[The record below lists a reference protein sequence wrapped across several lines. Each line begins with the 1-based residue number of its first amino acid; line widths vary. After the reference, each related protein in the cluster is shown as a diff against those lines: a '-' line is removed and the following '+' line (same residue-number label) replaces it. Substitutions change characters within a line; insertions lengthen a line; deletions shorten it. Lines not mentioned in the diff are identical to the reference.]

1 VFDGVEEG
9 GKKGGAGLAD
19 NERCWV
25 CLVSEN
31 IGEKFGGERRCECD
45 WCCWHSRMVQSVI
58 KALIR
63 PALSSWRLSR

>member
-1 VFDGVEEG
+1 MFDGVEEG

-31 IGEKFGGERRCECD
+31 IGEKFVGE
-45 WCCWHSRMVQSVI
+45 S
-58 KALIR
+58 
-63 PALSSWRLSR
+63 